1 MINKLINRLPYIQ
14 PDNLREFFEERA
26 GIREFDGGLPREH
39 AEEEAFF
46 DTIAFFALE
55 NHIKETTTNTID

>member
-46 DTIAFFALE
+46 DTIDS
-55 NHIKETTTNTID
+55 IKEDRKRLPAA